1 MRISDWSSDV
11 CSSDLFPSS
20 YQLASP
26 YLAEDSIIRVKG
38 SLSKDKD
45 QPEIRDQ
52 EVSLPDISEGPNG
65 PVVISLPFTRDTAH
79 VVEQL
84 REVFGTHPGM
94 SEVQLRLL
102 RRDR

>member
-45 QPEIRDQ
+45 QPEIRAQ

-65 PVVISLPFTRDTAH
+65 PVVISLPSTRCTADRKSG
-79 VVEQL
+79 VSGKSVSVGVDL
-84 REVFGTHPGM
+84 GG
-94 SEVQLRLL
+94 
-102 RRDR
+102 RRRI